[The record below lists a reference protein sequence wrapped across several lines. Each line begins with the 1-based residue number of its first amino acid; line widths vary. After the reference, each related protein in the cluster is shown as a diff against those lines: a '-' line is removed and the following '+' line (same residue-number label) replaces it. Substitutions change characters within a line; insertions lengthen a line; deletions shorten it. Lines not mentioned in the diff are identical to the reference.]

1 MNCHPKRK
9 GPQTY
14 LSLGVVS
21 RRICGCSSALVHEEQ
36 PDSPSC
42 VTPAMNA
49 KIPQHPHPHHTVI
62 PTAVEGS
69 AAAFRACSCGAK
81 HRSAESKNPHPHLP
95 FPAKTLGAPFIRG
108 FIANGWESKT
118 LNLLVHKGILES
130 MATPCERARLQ
141 SCRKAPKKTLGF
153 SPCRNTLTT
162 RQL

>member
-1 MNCHPKRK
+1 MLGTGPKNTLAPCRGAVKGSVSIGSILTCAMRVTVNMNPN
-9 GPQTY
+9 
-14 LSLGVVS
+14 
-21 RRICGCSSALVHEEQ
+21 IA
-36 PDSPSC
+36 
-42 VTPAMNA
+42 
-49 KIPQHPHPHHTVI
+49 QHPHPHHTVI
-62 PTAVEGS
+62 PSAAEGS

-81 HRSAESKNPHPHLP
+81 HTSPESKNPHPHLP